1 MLSVRPCPNGLATE
15 RERVADPGDLLALP
29 PPDAGDLAYVEIPE
43 RGEALLACGVAAE
56 VCTAGPGRFEE
67 ASRQVRALLA
77 GAGEADGP
85 GPIAIGGFAFEDQ
98 VAGTGRWRGWE
109 SLRLVVPALVWVRR
123 GGELWRL
130 RTWPA
135 RPGTAPSEPAPREPA
150 PRVLATPASLG
161 GDEDWRQRVGEAL
174 AAIDAG
180 TLRKVVLARAREVAV
195 PADLEIGA
203 VVRRLRDTRPG
214 CTTFWLRRGQSHF
227 VGSSPELLARVHG
240 RSVEAVALAGTAR
253 RPRRPEEQRS
263 AEAALLACAKNAA
276 EHAVVADE
284 VRRTLA
290 PLCARLGSTPRHVQR
305 LPEVMHLATRFTG
318 TLTEGGDALRVA
330 GLLHPTSAVCGA
342 PRAAALALIRAR
354 ESERGWY
361 AGGVGWLD
369 GRGDGA
375 FGVALR
381 CALLTPGRATLW
393 AGAGIV
399 AGSRAGAE
407 WDETDAKME
416 AVARTLSAL
425 VP

>member
-1 MLSVRPCPNGLATE
+1 MLSARPRPNGLATE
-15 RERVADPGDLLALP
+15 RKRVADPGDLLALL
-29 PPDAGDLAYVEIPE
+29 PPDADDFAYVEIPE

-56 VCTAGPGRFEE
+56 VCTAGPARFED

-77 GAGEADGP
+77 GAEEADGP

-109 SLRLVVPALVWVRR
+109 ALRLVVPALVWVRR
-123 GGELWRL
+123 DGELWRL

-135 RPGTAPSEPAPREPA
+135 QPGTASREPSS
-150 PRVLATPASLG
+150 RVLAAPTACD
-161 GDEDWRQRVGEAL
+161 GDEDWRQRIGEAV

-180 TLRKVVLARAREVAV
+180 TLRKVVLARTREVAV
-195 PADLEIGA
+195 PADLEVGG
-203 VVRRLRDTRPG
+203 VVRRLRDARPG
-214 CTTFWLRRGQSHF
+214 CTTFWLRRGRSHF
-227 VGSSPELLARVHG
+227 VGSSPELLARVRG

-253 RPRRPEEQRS
+253 RPRRPEDERS
-263 AEAALLACAKNAA
+263 AAAALLACAKNAA

-284 VRRTLA
+284 VRRTLV
-290 PLCARLGSTPRHVQR
+290 PLCTRLGSTPRHLQR

-318 TLTEGGDALRVA
+318 TLSEGGDALRVA
-330 GLLHPTSAVCGA
+330 GSLHPTSAVCGA
-342 PRAAALALIRAR
+342 PRAAALALIRAH
-354 ESERGWY
+354 EPERGWY
-361 AGGVGWLD
+361 AGGVGWMD
-369 GRGDGA
+369 GRGDGD

-399 AGSRAGAE
+399 AGSRADAE

-416 AVARTLSAL
+416 AVARTLSA
-425 VP
+425 VAPMTVAP